1 MATEIRSD
9 LKKIEKELTEIRNQ
23 SNVSWK
29 RTIFIGILQG
39 AGWLLGTIIAAAL
52 IGWILSIL
60 GIIPGFN
67 EFESK
72 LQNVIDGRSKY

>member
-1 MATEIRSD
+1 MATEIQKD
-9 LKKIEKELTEIRNQ
+9 LKNIEKELTQIRNQ
-23 SNVSWK
+23 AHVSWK

-39 AGWLLGTIIAAAL
+39 AGWLLGTIIAAVL

-72 LQNVIDGRSKY
+72 LQSVIDGRSR